1 MKFNELDINQKLLKQ
16 LEKQNISKLT
26 PIQKE
31 CIPTILDGID
41 VVAQAE
47 TGSGKTI
54 AFVLPILE
62 KINIKNKLQV
72 LVITP
77 TRELCL
83 QVTDVFRELGET
95 MGVKVTSVYGGVAIA
110 PQIKDIRNSNIIV
123 ATPGRLKDHIYRKT
137 INLENIRFLVID
149 ETDKM
154 FEMGFREDIEEII
167 GILPPNRQTLLFS
180 ATINEDIPQIAGKYL
195 KQPVFIKT
203 KSLIETSKLKQR
215 YYDLHRV
222 DEKFS
227 LLLHLLRNSTNGL
240 AIVFCSTRKRTD
252 IVAENLK
259 LQGINALPIHGGM
272 SQNKRQKSLEKLR
285 KQKIDVLVATDVAAR
300 GLDIQNVTHVYNYD
314 VPKTPKEYIHR
325 IGRTARAGAKGD
337 AVTILT
343 QPDHENFRRV
353 QSDKTLEIKR
363 EEIPSFNRVPFI
375 MKQESKKYDRN
386 NNTKRRKRFSS
397 NKPSSYRRN
406 RGTPRGTYFIPYDLT
421 EENR

>member
-1 MKFNELDINQKLLKQ
+1 MKFEELSIKRIFIEQLRKQ
-16 LEKQNISKLT
+16 GFSKLT

-47 TGSGKTI
+47 TGSGKTL

-95 MGVKVTSVYGGVAIA
+95 IGVKVTSVYGGVAIA
-110 PQIKDIRNSNIIV
+110 LQIKDIRTSNIIV

-137 INLENIRFLVID
+137 INLEDIRFLVID

-167 GILPPNRQTLLFS
+167 RILPLNRQTLLFS
-180 ATINEDIPQIAGKYL
+180 ATINKDIPQIAGKYL
-195 KQPVFIKT
+195 RKPVFIKT
-203 KSLIETSKLKQR
+203 KSLVETSRLKQR

-227 LLLHLLRNSTNGL
+227 LLLHLLKNSTNGL
-240 AIVFCSTRKRTD
+240 AIVFCSTRNRTD
-252 IVAENLK
+252 IVTENLK
-259 LQGINALPIHGGM
+259 IQGINASPIHGGM

-314 VPKTPKEYIHR
+314 VPKTPREYIHR

-343 QPDHENFRRV
+343 RPDHENFRRV

-375 MKQESKKYDRN
+375 MKHKSKRYDKN
-386 NNTKRRKRFSS
+386 NNARKRFSS
-397 NKPSSYRRN
+397 NKPSLYRKN
-406 RGTPRGTYFIPYDLT
+406 KETPRGTYLISYDLT